1 VRRLAVTLALVLAG
15 CGGSQLPHD
24 GGRAMLPGS
33 LPEGVSFAAATSTA
47 TAPPFAL
54 RLLDGTRVDAARLW
68 RDRPLVVFFLAS
80 LCSRCASQQERLAP
94 LVERDRDV
102 VTFVGVAGQDRAPA
116 VRSWLGAHDVT
127 YPVGIDGRL
136 ETGGATPC
144 GPPPA
149 VILVGPG
156 GKLLRGW
163 PGGVETDA
171 LDAELQR
178 LVRR

>member
-1 VRRLAVTLALVLAG
+1 VRELVHVQGQQHRRDGAGDPLA
-15 CGGSQLPHD
+15 
-24 GGRAMLPGS
+24 
-33 LPEGVSFAAATSTA
+33 
-47 TAPPFAL
+47 APLDDPSPYVDTDVY
-54 RLLDGTRVDAARLW
+54 RLLAT
-68 RDRPLVVFFLAS
+68 
-80 LCSRCASQQERLAP
+80 
-94 LVERDRDV
+94 V

-116 VRSWLGAHDVT
+116 VRSWLGEHDVT
-127 YPVGIDGRL
+127 YSVGIDGRL
-136 ETGGATPC
+136 ETWRRYAVRT
-144 GPPPA
+144 PPA